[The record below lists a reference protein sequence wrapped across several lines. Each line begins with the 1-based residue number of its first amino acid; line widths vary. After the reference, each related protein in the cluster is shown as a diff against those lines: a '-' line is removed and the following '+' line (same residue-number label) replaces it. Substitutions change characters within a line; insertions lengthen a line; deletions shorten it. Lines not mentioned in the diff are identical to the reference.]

1 MKFSEELLS
10 KSMDFL
16 VSIIYLVT
24 AQRVFN
30 RVYSSKGFAMKR
42 RMLFAVLIFILYS
55 FKICVESKVMTVV
68 TFLIK

>member
-16 VSIIYLVT
+16 VSIIYLVM

-30 RVYSSKGFAMKR
+30 RVYLSRGFTMKR
-42 RMLFAVLIFILYS
+42 RMLFADLIFILYS